1 MPRDPQKF
9 AELFGAK
16 LVGEV
21 PDVGGGPFG
30 MARLAHILHQRL
42 TPSQGERPGRPTNPN
57 WVTRCKVPMSTATL
71 AKLARMAEEMSSD
84 QRQVSPMQ
92 VAAQL
97 LEDALD
103 RVRVQTEAHA
113 EEIEHDPDDPALPEE
128 AKAPLVPRAR
138 VADQETKFGPG
149 LRTKLRDAGDETAGR
164 AEAGEPEERL
174 DTAAKVKGKEAY
186 VEAPKMAQPQE
197 RGRKADRRRKKA

>member
-1 MPRDPQKF
+1 MPKDPQKF

-16 LVGEV
+16 LVGAI

-42 TPSQGERPGRPTNPN
+42 TPGQGERPGRPTNPN
-57 WVTRCKVPMSTATL
+57 WVTRCKVPMSRATL
-71 AKLARMAEEMSSD
+71 DQLTRMAEEMSSD

-103 RVRVQTEAHA
+103 RVRVKTEAPA
-113 EEIEHDPDDPALPEE
+113 AEIEHDPDDLASAEG
-128 AKAPLVPRAR
+128 AKAPSVPKAR
-138 VADQETKFGPG
+138 VAGQETEVGPG
-149 LRTKLRDAGDETAGR
+149 LRTKLRETGDETAGR
-164 AEAGEPEERL
+164 PEAGLPEECP
-174 DTAAKVKGKEAY
+174 DAAAERKGKVAY
-186 VEAPKMAQPQE
+186 VEAKRARPQE
-197 RGRKADRRRKKA
+197 RGRKADHRRKKA